1 MGAEVNGIGGKPNF
15 PPVPAGKP
23 AGKPAGGNRP
33 EPSNRNPRPAG
44 TPEAGTRSGAGG
56 GTRTA
61 GTPEEKKVSGLAPV
75 TPKETPT
82 PPAVPAPNEPQK
94 KQKRKPRKK
103 KEEPAN
109 FNADQISGLILS
121 ASAIVAS
128 RPDMAIWMLRE
139 EEAKQLATPIANM
152 IAKSE
157 KLQNMGEYADA
168 ISLVTASLVIFAPR
182 AMMFADQKKK
192 KNLERGVI
200 VDKRKEAKSVAGSAK
215 PVERSTE
222 RPPADGVESGSSI
235 FAAIPAT
242 I

>member
-1 MGAEVNGIGGKPNF
+1 MGAEVNGVNGKGGGLTV

-23 AGKPAGGNRP
+23 AGGRP
-33 EPSNRNPRPAG
+33 EQNNRNPRPAG
-44 TPEAGTRSGAGG
+44 TPEGGTRSNPDRGTRPAGG
-56 GTRTA
+56 TQ
-61 GTPEEKKVSGLAPV
+61 EEKKVSGLAPV
-75 TPKETPT
+75 KE

-128 RPDMAIWMLRE
+128 RPDMNVWALRE

-168 ISLVTASLVIFAPR
+168 IALVTASLVIFTPR
-182 AMMFADQKKK
+182 AMVFADQKKK
-192 KNLERGVI
+192 KKAERGVI
-200 VDKRKEAKSVAGSAK
+200 VDKRKEGKSNAGNAK
-215 PVERSTE
+215 PVERSSE
-222 RPPADGVESGSSI
+222 RTPSDGIEPVAPI

>member
-1 MGAEVNGIGGKPNF
+1 MGAEVNGVNGKGSGLSV

-23 AGKPAGGNRP
+23 AGGPQRND
-33 EPSNRNPRPAG
+33 RNP
-44 TPEAGTRSGAGG
+44 
-56 GTRTA
+56 RTA
-61 GTPEEKKVSGLAPV
+61 GTPEGGTRSNPDRGTPRPAGGTQEKEKVSGLATV
-75 TPKETPT
+75 TPAKE

-128 RPDMAIWMLRE
+128 RPDMSVWALRE

-182 AMMFADQKKK
+182 AMMYADQQKKK
-192 KNLERGVI
+192 KLERGVI
-200 VDKRKEAKSVAGSAK
+200 VDKRKEGKSNAGNAK
-215 PVERSTE
+215 PVERGPE
-222 RPPADGVESGSSI
+222 RTPSNGIESAPSI
-235 FAAIPAT
+235 FTAIPAT

>member
-1 MGAEVNGIGGKPNF
+1 MGNENAKQSGLPTVPTDRKPA
-15 PPVPAGKP
+15 PAGR
-23 AGKPAGGNRP
+23 GRP
-33 EPSNRNPRPAG
+33 LESNRNPSTAG
-44 TPEAGTRSGAGG
+44 TREAGTRSNPDG

-61 GTPEEKKVSGLAPV
+61 GTPEKEKVSGLAPV
-75 TPKETPT
+75 KETPT

-103 KEEPAN
+103 KEEPTT

-128 RPDMAIWMLRE
+128 RPDMSIWALHE

-157 KLQNMGEYADA
+157 KFQNMGEYADA

-182 AMMFADQKKK
+182 AMMFADQQKKK
-192 KNLERGVI
+192 KIERGVI
-200 VDKRKEAKSVAGSAK
+200 VDKRKEAKSNSGNAK
-215 PVERSTE
+215 SPERSVERTASHGGE
-222 RPPADGVESGSSI
+222 LAPSVFD
-235 FAAIPAT
+235 AIPAT

>member
-1 MGAEVNGIGGKPNF
+1 MGNEITGKSGQPVL
-15 PPVPAGKP
+15 PPVRSNEPP
-23 AGKPAGGNRP
+23 TGGTRP
-33 EPSNRNPRPAG
+33 EQHNRNPRPAG
-44 TPEAGTRSGAGG
+44 TPEAGTRSNSSG
-56 GTRTA
+56 GTRPA
-61 GTPEEKKVSGLAPV
+61 GTPEKEKGLSGLAPV
-75 TPKETPT
+75 TPKDT
-82 PPAVPAPNEPQK
+82 PAVPAPNEPQK

-128 RPDMAIWMLRE
+128 RPDMAIWELQE
-139 EEAKQLATPIANM
+139 AEAKQLATPIANM

-168 ISLVTASLVIFAPR
+168 IALVTASLVIFAPR
-182 AMMFADQKKK
+182 AMVFADQQKKK
-192 KNLERGVI
+192 KVERGVI
-200 VDKRKEAKSVAGSAK
+200 VDKRKEAKSNGGNAK
-215 PVERSTE
+215 SDGGNEIRT
-222 RPPADGVESGSSI
+222 PANGVEPSSSI

>member
-1 MGAEVNGIGGKPNF
+1 MGKETERNNGQSSGLAV

-23 AGKPAGGNRP
+23 AGGPRP
-33 EPSNRNPRPAG
+33 EQNNRNPRTAG
-44 TPEAGTRSGAGG
+44 TPEAGTRINGSG
-56 GTRTA
+56 GTRTG

-75 TPKETPT
+75 KETPT
-82 PPAVPAPNEPQK
+82 LPAVPAPNEPQK

-103 KEEPAN
+103 KEEPTT

-128 RPDMAIWMLRE
+128 RPDMSIWALRE

-182 AMMFADQKKK
+182 TMMYADQQKKK
-192 KNLERGVI
+192 KAERGVI
-200 VDKRKEAKSVAGSAK
+200 VDKRKEAKGNAGNAK
-215 PVERSTE
+215 PAERDTGRTTSNGIE
-222 RPPADGVESGSSI
+222 PAPSI

>member
-1 MGAEVNGIGGKPNF
+1 MGEEIKREHGKGGGLSV
-15 PPVPAGKP
+15 PPVPAGT
-23 AGKPAGGNRP
+23 PAGGP
-33 EPSNRNPRPAG
+33 QQSNRNP
-44 TPEAGTRSGAGG
+44 
-56 GTRTA
+56 RTA
-61 GTPEEKKVSGLAPV
+61 GTPEGGTRSNPDRPRPAGGTPEKEKGISGLAPV
-75 TPKETPT
+75 KET
-82 PPAVPAPNEPQK
+82 PAVPAPNEPQK

-128 RPDMAIWMLRE
+128 RPEMSVWMLKE

-168 ISLVTASLVIFAPR
+168 ISLVTASLIIFAPR
-182 AMMFADQKKK
+182 AMVFADQQKKK
-192 KNLERGVI
+192 KIERGVI
-200 VDKRKEAKSVAGSAK
+200 IDKRKEGKGSTGNAK
-215 PVERSTE
+215 PVERSAE
-222 RPPADGVESGSSI
+222 RPAPHGGEPASSI

>member
-1 MGAEVNGIGGKPNF
+1 MGEEINGINGKGSGQ
-15 PPVPAGKP
+15 PVPPLP
-23 AGKPAGGNRP
+23 AGKPAGGTRP
-33 EPSNRNPRPAG
+33 QQNNRNPRAAG
-44 TPEAGTRSGAGG
+44 TAETGTRNNGSG
-56 GTRTA
+56 GTRPA

-75 TPKETPT
+75 KE

-128 RPDMAIWMLRE
+128 RPDMAIWALRE

-182 AMMFADQKKK
+182 AMMFADQQKKK
-192 KNLERGVI
+192 KVERGVI
-200 VDKRKEAKSVAGSAK
+200 IDKRKETKSITGNGK
-215 PVERSTE
+215 PASGNTE
-222 RPPADGVESGSSI
+222 RTTADGVKSAPAI
-235 FAAIPAT
+235 FDAIPAT